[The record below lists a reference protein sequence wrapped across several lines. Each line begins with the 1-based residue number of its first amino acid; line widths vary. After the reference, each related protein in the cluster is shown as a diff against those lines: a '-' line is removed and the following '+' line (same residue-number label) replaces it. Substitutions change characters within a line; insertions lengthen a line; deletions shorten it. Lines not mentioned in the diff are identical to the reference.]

1 MPAERRRADRVDR
14 NPGLDLQDRC
24 GFQHSFN
31 QRHVPCP
38 AFQSLPFVAATSYG
52 KPLGVHIACA
62 HLRVGESARNQFY
75 PRCALGDP
83 RDRERWVAAVGPGEI
98 EVARAL
104 MAEFEAMAS
113 PYGPRLLEA
122 KAKVIAE
129 LAQRTRPTRLA
140 LAELVSAFL
149 AEVDAFIDLHAGAI
163 AGTGMAPDS
172 LSATVSRA
180 FKAWQGSA
188 HLDLPSIEEHWIGR
202 AETEAGHSSP
212 KASAPASGLW

>member
-1 MPAERRRADRVDR
+1 MPTEDRGTDRVDPT
-14 NPGLDLQDRC
+14 PGLDLQDRC
-24 GFQHSFN
+24 SFQHSFN
-31 QRHVPCP
+31 QRQVTCP
-38 AFQSLPFVAATSYG
+38 AFQSLPFVAATAYG
-52 KPLGVHIACA
+52 KPLGVHVACA

-75 PRCALGDP
+75 PRCGLGDR

-98 EVARAL
+98 KVARGL

-129 LAQRTRPTRLA
+129 SVQRTRPPRLA

-149 AEVDAFIDLHAGAI
+149 AEVDAFIDVHAPAI
-163 AGTGMAPDS
+163 ARTGMAPDS

-180 FKAWQGSA
+180 FEAWQGSA

-202 AETEAGHSSP
+202 AHTD
-212 KASAPASGLW
+212 ASVRGTTR